1 MISKKTFTAVFG
13 ALLASLAASADVF
26 SDAATWH
33 QGFYGSGTLTSG
45 STTAFPDKLRAG
57 DSSSNYHSS
66 TVVGNA
72 SGISLESGTVVYPN
86 PYSTNTTLVSRNETF
101 AHLPQ
106 SASGSYAGISLT
118 NPFAVTNTSSFTF
131 FVRLKWDGSVRTA
144 PASFLYAGYNS
155 SSKAGFRLGI
165 QSNGKIQ
172 VYSTAGVTESVNY
185 KDSASAMVTANAWT
199 DIAIVVA
206 DHKLTVYT
214 LASGSEIKSAAITD
228 HFAERFT
235 ATGYSNVIRLGCNGA
250 SDANS
255 FSGDIHSFA
264 SWPRALNEDEVK
276 QVFAYPST
284 ADLVR
289 LGTKN
294 GSSAEFAGSTQG
306 GATGGS
312 VTEDW
317 AQISP
322 ALTAA
327 SPSQSILF
335 NVPTHYAGV
344 AQVLRAAFAP
354 DSASGTVNVSIGETK
369 VGELT
374 AKAGRTAFLT
384 IDGALLT
391 SGDKTLVLT
400 RAGSSGDIVFDALA
414 LGGGFKLGN
423 NNNNKSDLTKH
434 PGGTSPSGAYYAYST
449 NVVLTQ
455 VWRDLPAHNSND
467 YTKQYFHV
475 YVPDEIAGS
484 EECKVVFKSNVLPQT
499 TGHVFALSVNG
510 NEVSRKTFETFN
522 PTWGAFECEVP
533 ATALVPG
540 DNVFIFANV
549 TGGGYNWCNIDYYQ
563 LETKYTAKKAGL
575 VLFVR

>member
-1 MISKKTFTAVFG
+1 M
-13 ALLASLAASADVF
+13 
-26 SDAATWH
+26 
-33 QGFYGSGTLTSG
+33 
-45 STTAFPDKLRAG
+45 
-57 DSSSNYHSS
+57 
-66 TVVGNA
+66 
-72 SGISLESGTVVYPN
+72 
-86 PYSTNTTLVSRNETF
+86 
-101 AHLPQ
+101 
-106 SASGSYAGISLT
+106 
-118 NPFAVTNTSSFTF
+118 
-131 FVRLKWDGSVRTA
+131 
-144 PASFLYAGYNS
+144 
-155 SSKAGFRLGI
+155 
-165 QSNGKIQ
+165 
-172 VYSTAGVTESVNY
+172 
-185 KDSASAMVTANAWT
+185 
-199 DIAIVVA
+199 
-206 DHKLTVYT
+206 
-214 LASGSEIKSAAITD
+214 
-228 HFAERFT
+228 
-235 ATGYSNVIRLGCNGA
+235 
-250 SDANS
+250 
-255 FSGDIHSFA
+255 
-264 SWPRALNEDEVK
+264 NEDEVK

-294 GSSAEFAGSTQG
+294 GGSAEFAGSTQG

-327 SPSQSILF
+327 SPSQSIVF

-423 NNNNKSDLTKH
+423 NNNSKSDLTEH
-434 PGGTSPSGAYYAYST
+434 PDGTSPSGYYYAYST

-455 VWRDLPAHNSND
+455 VWRDLPHHYSYD

-540 DNVFIFANV
+540 ENEFLFANV
-549 TGGGYNWCNIDYYQ
+549 TGGAYAWCNIDYYC
-563 LETKYTAKKAGL
+563 LETIYKKKLG
-575 VLFVR
+575 FTIIFR